1 MEHFKTTRIIRLKD
15 EDVKALESCLTL
27 LYTLD
32 GELTEFL
39 NKEEDADMRLLRE
52 GAWQSYATLYD
63 FLDDCKQLRKEV
75 K

>member
-39 NKEEDADMRLLRE
+39 DEKEDADIRLLRE